1 MSRELTREEKA
12 VIRKLVTKWCANYD
26 KEYGCLLGLG
36 FPRKQCLRG
45 KRRNSEMSELSPT
58 AEVRDMELV
67 TTSECYMLGKC
78 RTGAFCRYFREA
90 VLPLDPM
97 LEATLTQDGPA
108 PETRICPV
116 CGRVFLPDGRT
127 RYCSPVC
134 SKAARLKKQRGY
146 MRKYRG

>member
-12 VIRKLVTKWCANYD
+12 AIRKLVTKWCANYD

-116 CGRVFLPDGRT
+116 CGRVFLPDRRT
-127 RYCSPVC
+127 RYCSSAC
-134 SKAARLKKQRGY
+134 AKAARLKKQRGY

>member
-12 VIRKLVTKWCANYD
+12 TIRKLVTKWCANYD

-78 RTGAFCRYFREA
+78 ARPRKPGFAPSAAGSFSRIGAH
-90 VLPLDPM
+90 
-97 LEATLTQDGPA
+97 ATA
-108 PETRICPV
+108 PRPV
-116 CGRVFLPDGRT
+116 PK
-127 RYCSPVC
+127 P
-134 SKAARLKKQRGY
+134 RG
-146 MRKYRG
+146 